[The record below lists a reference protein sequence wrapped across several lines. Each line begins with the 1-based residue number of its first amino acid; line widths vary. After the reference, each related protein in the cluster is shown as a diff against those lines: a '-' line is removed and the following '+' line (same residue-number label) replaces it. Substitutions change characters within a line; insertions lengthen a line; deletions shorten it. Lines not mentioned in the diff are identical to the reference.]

1 MRFFIGI
8 ALFLA
13 VQSTCF
19 AQFAALSSSAKTKQ
33 EKTIDRLNNIAYD
46 TYLQAPDS
54 ARFVAEKALLLSE
67 KAKYQSGIGH
77 SFLNIGHIYWSQ
89 SYYPI
94 ALFYLNKAL
103 VNLPKNEPLAI
114 SNCYNIMGR
123 TYTDLKDYKDAIT
136 SLDKSEHF
144 AGNDPA
150 SLAGVY
156 SERSL
161 VYKRTG
167 KYDEAIL
174 NVNKAL
180 KLNRLAHADGSVA
193 IMYGRLAGIYK
204 LKKEYKAALAYSD
217 TSLKLSFTTHNNR
230 LRATTYVDYGFIYYY
245 LKDYNK
251 AIAYANKGGDL
262 ADSIG
267 VVDAIFS
274 AYKVLIAGYE
284 AKNDLKQVI
293 ACQKRYTA
301 AQDSLSRF
309 TERKNAELIQ
319 SYFAVNSRLNEMA
332 AEERNDAIMKSQ
344 MKWQNM
350 VINTLTL
357 SLLAVIALLLVTYYF
372 FKQKK
377 LLSERLNMQNEA
389 LTRQK
394 LVIEAQTTNLETL
407 SSVKDKLL
415 AVIAHDLRTP
425 LANLRNMADMFEMD
439 YLTNEEIHQL
449 MKDINPMVKSA
460 ELTLSNLLDWAG
472 NQIKGQSINLT
483 QLDIFLM
490 GVEMEQT
497 FNHALQKKGISFV
510 NGASP
515 GRSVTADENHIKVV
529 LRNLISNAIKFTGDN
544 GTIKLASE
552 YQDDTVIISVEDT
565 GKGMTEEEMG
575 RLFSAKTHFSS
586 RGTSGEN
593 GLGIGLMLC
602 KELIELNG
610 GKLWIQSL
618 PGTGST
624 FYFSLPLNA
633 EYA

>member
-1 MRFFIGI
+1 
-8 ALFLA
+8 
-13 VQSTCF
+13 
-19 AQFAALSSSAKTKQ
+19 
-33 EKTIDRLNNIAYD
+33 
-46 TYLQAPDS
+46 
-54 ARFVAEKALLLSE
+54 
-67 KAKYQSGIGH
+67 
-77 SFLNIGHIYWSQ
+77 
-89 SYYPI
+89 
-94 ALFYLNKAL
+94 
-103 VNLPKNEPLAI
+103 AI
-114 SNCYNIMGR
+114 
-123 TYTDLKDYKDAIT
+123 KDAYRALIN
-136 SLDKSEHF
+136 SYEGKHDLQK
-144 AGNDPA
+144 AMI
-150 SLAGVY
+150 Y
-156 SERSL
+156 QER
-161 VYKRTG
+161 
-167 KYDEAIL
+167 
-174 NVNKAL
+174 
-180 KLNRLAHADGSVA
+180 
-193 IMYGRLAGIYK
+193 
-204 LKKEYKAALAYSD
+204 
-217 TSLKLSFTTHNNR
+217 
-230 LRATTYVDYGFIYYY
+230 
-245 LKDYNK
+245 YNK
-251 AIAYANKGGDL
+251 M
-262 ADSIG
+262 
-267 VVDAIFS
+267 
-274 AYKVLIAGYE
+274 
-284 AKNDLKQVI
+284 
-293 ACQKRYTA
+293 
-301 AQDSLSRF
+301 QDSLANFNKKRS
-309 TERKNAELIQ
+309 TQLIQ
-319 SYFAVNSRLNEMA
+319 DYFSLNGRLNEMA
-332 AEERNDAIMKSQ
+332 VTEREQAALKDK
-344 MKWQNM
+344 MKWQNA
-350 VINTLTL
+350 VINTLTF
-357 SLLAVIALLLVTYYF
+357 SLLAVVAILLVTYYF
-372 FKQKK
+372 YKQKK

-497 FNHALQKKGISFV
+497 FDHALQKKGISFV